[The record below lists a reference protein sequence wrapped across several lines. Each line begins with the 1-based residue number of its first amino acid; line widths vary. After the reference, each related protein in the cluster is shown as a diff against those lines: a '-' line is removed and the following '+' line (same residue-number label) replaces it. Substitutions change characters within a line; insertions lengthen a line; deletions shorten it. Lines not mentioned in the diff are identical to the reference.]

1 MNEDF
6 TTLPVSLTIAGSDS
20 CAGAGI
26 QADLKTFMAHE
37 VYGLTA
43 ITAVVAESPHEV
55 VSISP
60 TSASSLKDQLTSLTA
75 AYPIKSVKTG
85 LISSIEQIE
94 VIQDFMLTPQ
104 LSSLPLVVDPV
115 MVASTGDSLT
125 SSNLLHSFETKLFP
139 HATLITPNL
148 REAELLLGR
157 IIDPTEPLS
166 NIALSIANKYQ
177 VNILLK
183 GGHTCEEKCVDYLA
197 FDGNFTAITTDRL
210 DISDTHGTGCSLSA
224 AIAANLAKGQDLI
237 EAAENAKLWMYKTLQ
252 SPLTF
257 HQNKH
262 ATMALNHLI
271 KP

>member
-26 QADLKTFMAHE
+26 QA
-37 VYGLTA
+37 
-43 ITAVVAESPHEV
+43 
-55 VSISP
+55 

-94 VIQDFMLTPQ
+94 VIQDFMLTSQ

-252 SPLTF
+252 SPLINFTTSNMLETSWTLKIEAPSRTPCTT
-257 HQNKH
+257 Q
-262 ATMALNHLI
+262 AAEPASL
-271 KP
+271 